1 MSNDSIDKGTQGYLD
16 TMSQKALYHHVQPDT
31 VMENIKLIDLGKQ
44 YVSDFVE
51 PNTDISKRKQYPLEL
66 VWNEKLGCPTLTE
79 QPSGEEMW
87 GKYWYKSGTN
97 MSMKIALMDVV
108 ESVLSHMNIP
118 KDKLNH
124 YHFKEKKVWL
134 DIACN
139 DGTLLSFIDGVS
151 FYRVGIDPIEDKYI
165 NEAKTFA
172 DSIVQDY
179 FTYDAWERAKA
190 PKKAD
195 VVTSI
200 AMFYDLQDPF
210 TFAQDV
216 EKVLDDN
223 GIWVLQLSYTP
234 LMIKQLAF
242 DNILGE
248 HYAYHN
254 LSSVQRILATANMKV
269 LNAELNDVNGGSIR
283 IYAVKNNA
291 NMNIFGTAPRRDVW
305 AMNVQAIFNNEHHYE
320 NLPTWYDF
328 GNNIS
333 ILKMKTT
340 HFIDKVNREGK
351 SVWGYGASTKGNT
364 LLQYFDL
371 DNTKIEAI
379 AERNPDKWGLHT
391 IGTNIVIKSEE
402 EMRQAQPDY
411 VLVLP
416 WHFIS
421 EFMNREK
428 EYLEKGG
435 AFIVPCPNFRI
446 YTKED
451 LR

>member
-1 MSNDSIDKGTQGYLD
+1 MN
-16 TMSQKALYHHVQPDT
+16 H
-31 VMENIKLIDLGKQ
+31 KLIDLGFQ

-51 PNTDISKRKQYPLEL
+51 SNSQTHLRKKYPLVLE
-66 VWNEKLGCPTLTE
+66 WNEKLGCPTLTE

-97 MSMKIALMDVV
+97 HSMRYALKDVV
-108 ESVLSHMNIP
+108 RGVVKHKKM
-118 KDKLNH
+118 
-124 YHFKEKKVWL
+124 HFEMGGDKKVWL

-139 DGTLLSFIDGVS
+139 DGTLLSFVDEGFFVRI
-151 FYRVGIDPIEDKYI
+151 GIDPIEEKYI
-165 NEAKTFA
+165 AEALHHA

-210 TFAQDV
+210 TFAEDV

-234 LMIKQLAF
+234 LMIQQVAF

-254 LSSVQRILATANMKV
+254 LTSVQRILNLANMKV

-283 IYAVKNNA
+283 IYAVKKTA
-291 NMNIFGTAPRRDVW
+291 DMNSFGSAPLRDVW
-305 AMNVQAIFNNEHHYE
+305 AMNVQALFNNEHHYD
-320 NLPTWYDF
+320 NLPVWNDF
-328 GNNIS
+328 ANSVS
-333 ILKMKTT
+333 ILRMKTT
-340 HFIDKVNREGK
+340 DFIDKANREGK

-379 AERNPDKWGLHT
+379 AERNPDKWGLKT
-391 IGTNIVIKSEE
+391 IGTNITIKSEE
-402 EMRQAQPDY
+402 EMRETQPDY

-421 EFMNREK
+421 EFIVRER

-435 AFIVPCPNFRI
+435 AFIVPCPTFRI

-451 LR
+451 LK

>member
-1 MSNDSIDKGTQGYLD
+1 MSNNSIDKGTQGYLNSM
-16 TMSQKALYHHVQPDT
+16 TQKA
-31 VMENIKLIDLGKQ
+31 MEEYVNPTMNNMSHKLINLGTQ

-51 PNTDISKRKQYPLEL
+51 KDTDISNRKKYPLEL

-97 MSMKIALMDVV
+97 RSMKIALIEVTEGV
-108 ESVLSHMNIP
+108 FQHKNMNI
-118 KDKLNH
+118 KID
-124 YHFKEKKVWL
+124 EKKVWL

-139 DGTLLSFIDGVS
+139 DGTLLSALDEQWF
-151 FYRVGIDPIEDKYI
+151 FRVGIDPIEDKYI
-165 NEAKTFA
+165 DEARKYA

-179 FTYDAWERAKA
+179 FTYDAWERANA

-210 TFAQDV
+210 TFAQEV
-216 EKVLDDN
+216 EKALDKD
-223 GIWVLQLSYTP
+223 GIWVIQLSYTP

-291 NMNIFGTAPRRDVW
+291 NMNLFGSAPKRDVW
-305 AMNVQAIFNNEHHYE
+305 AMNVQALFNNEHHYE
-320 NLPTWYDF
+320 NLPTWLDF
-328 GNNIS
+328 ANNVS
-333 ILKMKTT
+333 ILRMKTT
-340 HFIDKVNREGK
+340 NFIDRANREGK
-351 SVWGYGASTKGNT
+351 SIWAYGASTKGNT

-402 EMRQAQPDY
+402 DMREAQPDY

-421 EFMNREK
+421 EFLVRES
-428 EYLEKGG
+428 EYLQKGG
-435 AFIVPCPNFRI
+435 AFIVPCPNFKV

-451 LR
+451 LK

>member
-1 MSNDSIDKGTQGYLD
+1 MS
-16 TMSQKALYHHVQPDT
+16 H
-31 VMENIKLIDLGKQ
+31 KLIELGSM
-44 YVSDFVE
+44 YTSDFVE
-51 PNTDISKRKQYPLEL
+51 SNTDVKSRNKYSLDL

-97 MSMKIALMDVV
+97 KSMKIALMNVV
-108 ESVLSHMNIP
+108 EGVLSHKKM
-118 KDKLNH
+118 KH
-124 YHFKEKKVWL
+124 YLLDDKKVWL

-139 DGTLLSFIDGVS
+139 DGTLLSYVDGDA
-151 FYRVGIDPIEDKYI
+151 FFRVGIDPIEEKYI
-165 NEAKTFA
+165 AEALHHS

-179 FTYDAWERAKA
+179 FTYDAWERANA

-210 TFAQDV
+210 TFAEDV
-216 EKVLDDN
+216 EKVLENN

-242 DNILGE
+242 DNICHE
-248 HYAYHN
+248 HWAYHN
-254 LSSVQRILATANMKV
+254 LTSVQRILGVANMKV

-283 IYAVKNNA
+283 IYAVKKTA
-291 NMNIFGTAPRRDVW
+291 DMNSFGSAPLRDVW
-305 AMNVQAIFNNEHHYE
+305 AMNVQAIFNNEHNYD
-320 NLPTWYDF
+320 NLPVWNDF
-328 GNNIS
+328 ANNVAM
-333 ILKMKTT
+333 LRMKTT
-340 HFIDKVNREGK
+340 DFIDKANREGK

-364 LLQYFDL
+364 LLQHFDL

-379 AERNPDKWGLHT
+379 AERNPDKWGLCT
-391 IGTNIVIKSEE
+391 IGSNIVIKSEQ
-402 EMRQAQPDY
+402 EMREEQPDY

-421 EFMNREK
+421 EFVERER

-435 AFIVPCPNFRI
+435 AFIVPCPQFRI

-451 LR
+451 LK

>member
-1 MSNDSIDKGTQGYLD
+1 MS
-16 TMSQKALYHHVQPDT
+16 H
-31 VMENIKLIDLGKQ
+31 KLIELGSM
-44 YVSDFVE
+44 YTSDFVDSTNASNE
-51 PNTDISKRKQYPLEL
+51 RKKYSLDL

-97 MSMKIALMDVV
+97 MSMKIALLDVV
-108 ESVLSHMNIP
+108 ESLLAHKNM
-118 KDKLNH
+118 KRYLLD
-124 YHFKEKKVWL
+124 EKKVWL

-139 DGTLLSFIDGVS
+139 DGTLLSFVDGNS
-151 FYRVGIDPIEDKYI
+151 FFRVGIDPIEEKYI
-165 NEAKTFA
+165 AEAKKYA
-172 DSIVQDY
+172 DRVVQDY

-216 EKVLDDN
+216 EKVLDDD
-223 GIWVLQLSYTP
+223 GIWILQLSYTP
-234 LMIKQLAF
+234 LMINQLAF
-242 DNILGE
+242 DNICHE
-248 HYAYHN
+248 HWAYHN

-283 IYAVKNNA
+283 IYAVKNKA
-291 NMNIFGTAPRRDVW
+291 NMNLFGSAPRRDVW
-305 AMNVQAIFNNEHHYE
+305 AMNVQAIFNNEHHYD
-320 NLPTWYDF
+320 NLPVWNDF
-328 GNNIS
+328 ANNVAM
-333 ILKMKTT
+333 LRMKTT
-340 HFIDKVNREGK
+340 DFIDKANREGK

-364 LLQYFDL
+364 LLQHFDL

-379 AERNPDKWGLHT
+379 AERNPDKWGLYT
-391 IGTNIVIKSEE
+391 IGSNIVIKSEQ
-402 EMRQAQPDY
+402 EMRDAQPDY

-421 EFMNREK
+421 EFVERER

-435 AFIVPCPNFRI
+435 AFIVPCPQFRI

-451 LR
+451 LK

>member
-1 MSNDSIDKGTQGYLD
+1 MRN
-16 TMSQKALYHHVQPDT
+16 
-31 VMENIKLIDLGKQ
+31 KLIDLGTQ

-51 PNTDISKRKQYPLEL
+51 SNTDISNRKKYPLVLE
-66 VWNEKLGCPTLTE
+66 WNEKLGCPTLTE

-97 MSMKIALMDVV
+97 MSMKIALLDVV
-108 ESVLSHMNIP
+108 ESVLAHKNM
-118 KDKLNH
+118 KH
-124 YHFKEKKVWL
+124 YLLDEKKVWL

-139 DGTLLSFIDGVS
+139 DGTLLSYVDSEAF
-151 FYRVGIDPIEDKYI
+151 FRVGIDPIEDKYI
-165 NEAKTFA
+165 NEAKKYS

-216 EKVLDDN
+216 EKVLDDD
-223 GIWVLQLSYTP
+223 GIWILQLSYTP
-234 LMIKQLAF
+234 LMINQLAF

-283 IYAVKNNA
+283 IYAVKNKA
-291 NMNIFGTAPRRDVW
+291 NMNLFGSAPKRDVW
-305 AMNVQAIFNNEHHYE
+305 AMNVQAIFNNEHHYD
-320 NLPTWYDF
+320 NLPVWNDF
-328 GNNIS
+328 ANNVAM
-333 ILKMKTT
+333 LRMKTT
-340 HFIDKVNREGK
+340 DFIDKANREGK

-364 LLQYFDL
+364 LLQHFDL

-379 AERNPDKWGLHT
+379 AERNSNKWGLYT
-391 IGTNIVIKSEE
+391 IGSNIVIKSEQ
-402 EMRQAQPDY
+402 EMRDAQPDY

-421 EFMNREK
+421 EFLTRER

-435 AFIVPCPNFRI
+435 AFIVPCPQFRI

-451 LR
+451 LK

>member
-1 MSNDSIDKGTQGYLD
+1 MS
-16 TMSQKALYHHVQPDT
+16 H
-31 VMENIKLIDLGKQ
+31 KLIDLGTQ

-51 PNTDISKRKQYPLEL
+51 SNTDISNRKKYPLVLE
-66 VWNEKLGCPTLTE
+66 WNEKLGCPTLTE

-97 MSMKIALMDVV
+97 KSMKIALMNVV
-108 ESVLSHMNIP
+108 EGVLSHKKM
-118 KDKLNH
+118 KH
-124 YHFKEKKVWL
+124 YLLDDKKVWL

-139 DGTLLSFIDGVS
+139 DGTLLSYVDGDA
-151 FYRVGIDPIEDKYI
+151 FFRVGIDPIEEKYI
-165 NEAKTFA
+165 AEALHHS

-179 FTYDAWERAKA
+179 FTYDAWERANA

-210 TFAQDV
+210 TFAEDV
-216 EKVLDDN
+216 EKVLENN

-254 LSSVQRILATANMKV
+254 LTSVQRILGVANMKV

-283 IYAVKNNA
+283 IYAVKKTA
-291 NMNIFGTAPRRDVW
+291 DMNSFGSAPLRDVW
-305 AMNVQAIFNNEHHYE
+305 AMNVQAIFNNEHNYD
-320 NLPTWYDF
+320 NLPVWNDF
-328 GNNIS
+328 ANNVAM
-333 ILKMKTT
+333 LRMKTT
-340 HFIDKVNREGK
+340 DFIDKANREGK

-364 LLQYFDL
+364 LLQHFDL

-379 AERNPDKWGLHT
+379 AERNPDKWGLCT
-391 IGTNIVIKSEE
+391 IGSNIVIKSEQ
-402 EMRQAQPDY
+402 EMREAQPDY

-421 EFMNREK
+421 EFVERER

-435 AFIVPCPNFRI
+435 AFIGPCPQFRI

-451 LR
+451 LK

>member
-1 MSNDSIDKGTQGYLD
+1 MS
-16 TMSQKALYHHVQPDT
+16 H
-31 VMENIKLIDLGKQ
+31 KLIELGSM
-44 YVSDFVE
+44 YTSDFVD
-51 PNTDISKRKQYPLEL
+51 NTNASNGRKKYSLDL

-97 MSMKIALMDVV
+97 MSMKIALLDVV
-108 ESVLSHMNIP
+108 ESVLAHKNM
-118 KDKLNH
+118 KH
-124 YHFKEKKVWL
+124 YLFDEKKVWL

-139 DGTLLSFIDGVS
+139 DGTLLSYVDSEAF
-151 FYRVGIDPIEDKYI
+151 FRVGIDPIEEKYI
-165 NEAKTFA
+165 AEALHHSE
-172 DSIVQDY
+172 SIVQDY

-216 EKVLDDN
+216 EKVLDDD
-223 GIWVLQLSYTP
+223 GIWILQLSYTP
-234 LMIKQLAF
+234 LMINQLAF

-283 IYAVKNNA
+283 IYAVKNKA
-291 NMNIFGTAPRRDVW
+291 NMNLFGSAPRRDVW
-305 AMNVQAIFNNEHHYE
+305 AMNVQAIFNNEHHYD
-320 NLPTWYDF
+320 NLPVWNDF
-328 GNNIS
+328 ANNVAM
-333 ILKMKTT
+333 LRMKTT
-340 HFIDKVNREGK
+340 DFIDKANREGK

-364 LLQYFDL
+364 LLQHFDL

-379 AERNPDKWGLHT
+379 AERNPDKWGLCT
-391 IGTNIVIKSEE
+391 IGSNIVIKSEQ
-402 EMRQAQPDY
+402 EMREAQPDY

-421 EFMNREK
+421 EFVERER

-435 AFIVPCPNFRI
+435 AFIVPCPQFRI

-451 LR
+451 LK

>member
-1 MSNDSIDKGTQGYLD
+1 
-16 TMSQKALYHHVQPDT
+16 
-31 VMENIKLIDLGKQ
+31 
-44 YVSDFVE
+44 
-51 PNTDISKRKQYPLEL
+51 LE
-66 VWNEKLGCPTLTE
+66 WNEKLGCPTLTE

-97 MSMKIALMDVV
+97 MSMKIALLDVV
-108 ESVLSHMNIP
+108 ESVLAHKNM
-118 KDKLNH
+118 KH
-124 YHFKEKKVWL
+124 YLLDEKKVWL

-139 DGTLLSFIDGVS
+139 DGTLLSYVDSEAF
-151 FYRVGIDPIEDKYI
+151 FRVGIDPIEDKYI
-165 NEAKTFA
+165 NEAKKYS

-216 EKVLDDN
+216 EKVLDDD
-223 GIWVLQLSYTP
+223 GIWILQLSYTP
-234 LMIKQLAF
+234 LMINQLAF
-242 DNILGE
+242 DNICHE
-248 HYAYHN
+248 HWAYHN

-283 IYAVKNNA
+283 IYAVKNKA
-291 NMNIFGTAPRRDVW
+291 NMNLFGSAPKRDVW
-305 AMNVQAIFNNEHHYE
+305 AMNVQAIFNNEHHYD
-320 NLPTWYDF
+320 NLPVWNDF
-328 GNNIS
+328 ANNVAM
-333 ILKMKTT
+333 LRMKTT
-340 HFIDKVNREGK
+340 DFIDKANREGK

-364 LLQYFDL
+364 LLQHFDL

-379 AERNPDKWGLHT
+379 AERNSNKWGLYT
-391 IGTNIVIKSEE
+391 IGSNIVIKSEQ
-402 EMRQAQPDY
+402 EMRDAQPDY

-421 EFMNREK
+421 EFLTRER

-435 AFIVPCPNFRI
+435 AFIVPCPQFRI

-451 LR
+451 LK

>member
-1 MSNDSIDKGTQGYLD
+1 MS
-16 TMSQKALYHHVQPDT
+16 H
-31 VMENIKLIDLGKQ
+31 KLIELGSM
-44 YVSDFVE
+44 YTSDFVE
-51 PNTDISKRKQYPLEL
+51 SNTDVKSRNKYSLDL

-97 MSMKIALMDVV
+97 KSMKIALMNVV
-108 ESVLSHMNIP
+108 EGVLSHKKM
-118 KDKLNH
+118 KH
-124 YHFKEKKVWL
+124 YLLDDKKVWL

-139 DGTLLSFIDGVS
+139 DGTLLSYVDGDA
-151 FYRVGIDPIEDKYI
+151 FFRVGIDPIEEKYI
-165 NEAKTFA
+165 AEALHHS

-179 FTYDAWERAKA
+179 FTYDAWERANA

-210 TFAQDV
+210 AFAEDV
-216 EKVLDDN
+216 EKVLENN

-242 DNILGE
+242 DNICHE
-248 HYAYHN
+248 HWAYHN
-254 LSSVQRILATANMKV
+254 LTSVQRILGVANMKV

-283 IYAVKNNA
+283 IYAVKKTA
-291 NMNIFGTAPRRDVW
+291 DMNSFGSAPLRDVW
-305 AMNVQAIFNNEHHYE
+305 AMNVQAIFNNEHNYD
-320 NLPTWYDF
+320 NLPVWNDF
-328 GNNIS
+328 ANNVTM
-333 ILKMKTT
+333 LRMKTT
-340 HFIDKVNREGK
+340 DFIDKANREGK

-364 LLQYFDL
+364 LLQHFDL

-391 IGTNIVIKSEE
+391 IGSNIVIKSEQ
-402 EMRQAQPDY
+402 EMREAQPDY

-421 EFMNREK
+421 EFVERER

-435 AFIVPCPNFRI
+435 AFIVPCPQFRI

-451 LR
+451 LK

>member
-1 MSNDSIDKGTQGYLD
+1 MS
-16 TMSQKALYHHVQPDT
+16 H
-31 VMENIKLIDLGKQ
+31 KLIELGSM
-44 YVSDFVE
+44 YTSDFIE
-51 PNTDISKRKQYPLEL
+51 NPSQANGRKTYSLDLE
-66 VWNEKLGCPTLTE
+66 WNEKLGCPTLTE

-97 MSMKIALMDVV
+97 MSMKIALCDVV
-108 ESVLSHMNIP
+108 EGVFSHKKIN
-118 KDKLNH
+118 DGNKL
-124 YHFKEKKVWL
+124 WL

-139 DGTLLSFIDGVS
+139 DGTLLSYVDKDI

-165 NEAKTFA
+165 MEAKKNA

-179 FTYDAWERAKA
+179 FTYDAWKRANA

-216 EKVLDDN
+216 EKVLDDD

-242 DNILGE
+242 DNICHE
-248 HYAYHN
+248 HWAYHN

-291 NMNIFGTAPRRDVW
+291 DMNVFGSAPKRDVW
-305 AMNVQAIFNNEHHYE
+305 AMNVQALFNNEHHYE
-320 NLPTWYDF
+320 NLPTWLEF
-328 GNNIS
+328 ANNIS

-340 HFIDKVNREGK
+340 DFIDRANREGK
-351 SVWGYGASTKGNT
+351 SVWAYGASTKGNT

-379 AERNPDKWGLHT
+379 AERNPNKWELYT
-391 IGTNIVIKSEE
+391 IGSNIVIKSEE
-402 EMRQAQPDY
+402 EMRKAQPDY

-421 EFMNREK
+421 EFVERER
-428 EYLEKGG
+428 EYLENGG
-435 AFIVPCPNFRI
+435 AFIVPCPQFRI

-451 LR
+451 LK

>member
-1 MSNDSIDKGTQGYLD
+1 MS
-16 TMSQKALYHHVQPDT
+16 H
-31 VMENIKLIDLGKQ
+31 KLIELGSM
-44 YVSDFVE
+44 YTSDFVHSSAE
-51 PNTDISKRKQYPLEL
+51 YATRKKYSLDL
-66 VWNEKLGCPTLTE
+66 VWNERLGCPTLTE

-97 MSMKIALMDVV
+97 ASMREALRDVV
-108 ESVLSHMNIP
+108 DSIFDH
-118 KDKLNH
+118 KKLMGSN
-124 YHFKEKKVWL
+124 YVWL

-139 DGTLLSFIDGVS
+139 DGTLLSWVDESKF
-151 FYRVGIDPIEDKYI
+151 FRVGIDPIEDKYI
-165 NEAKTFA
+165 AEALHHA
-172 DSIVQDY
+172 NSIVQDY
-179 FTYDAWERAKA
+179 FTYDAWLKANA

-210 TFAQDV
+210 TFAEDV
-216 EKVLDDN
+216 EKVLDEN

-234 LMIKQLAF
+234 LMMKQLAF
-242 DNILGE
+242 DNICHE
-248 HYAYHN
+248 HWAYHN
-254 LSSVQRILATANMKV
+254 LTSVQRILNLANMKV

-283 IYAVKNNA
+283 IYAVKKTA
-291 NMNIFGTAPRRDVW
+291 DMNSFGSAPLRDVW
-305 AMNVQAIFNNEHHYE
+305 AMNIQALFNNEHHYD
-320 NLPTWYDF
+320 NFPAWNDF
-328 GNNIS
+328 ANNVAM
-333 ILKMKTT
+333 LRMKTT
-340 HFIDKVNREGK
+340 DFIDKANRDGK

-379 AERNPDKWGLHT
+379 AERNPDKWGLRT
-391 IGTNIVIKSEE
+391 IGSNIVIKSEK
-402 EMRQAQPDY
+402 EMREAQPDY

-421 EFMNREK
+421 EFVERER

-435 AFIVPCPNFRI
+435 AFIVPCPQFRI

-451 LR
+451 LK

>member
-1 MSNDSIDKGTQGYLD
+1 MS
-16 TMSQKALYHHVQPDT
+16 H
-31 VMENIKLIDLGKQ
+31 KLIELGSM
-44 YVSDFVE
+44 YTSDFVE
-51 PNTDISKRKQYPLEL
+51 SNTDVKSRNKYSLDL

-97 MSMKIALMDVV
+97 KSMKIALMNVV
-108 ESVLSHMNIP
+108 EGVLSHKKM
-118 KDKLNH
+118 KH
-124 YHFKEKKVWL
+124 YLLDDKKVWL

-139 DGTLLSFIDGVS
+139 DGTLLSYVDGDA
-151 FYRVGIDPIEDKYI
+151 FFRVGIDPIEEKYI
-165 NEAKTFA
+165 AEALHHS

-179 FTYDAWERAKA
+179 FTYDAWERANA

-216 EKVLDDN
+216 EKVLENN

-254 LSSVQRILATANMKV
+254 LTSVQRILGVANMKV

-283 IYAVKNNA
+283 IYAVKKTA
-291 NMNIFGTAPRRDVW
+291 DMNSFGSAPLRDVW
-305 AMNVQAIFNNEHHYE
+305 AMNVQAIFNNEHNYD
-320 NLPTWYDF
+320 NLPVWNDF
-328 GNNIS
+328 ANNVAM
-333 ILKMKTT
+333 LRMKTT
-340 HFIDKVNREGK
+340 DFIDKANREGK

-364 LLQYFDL
+364 LLQHFDL

-379 AERNPDKWGLHT
+379 AERNPDKWGLCT
-391 IGTNIVIKSEE
+391 IGSNIVIKSEQ
-402 EMRQAQPDY
+402 EMREAQPDY

-421 EFMNREK
+421 EFVERER

-435 AFIVPCPNFRI
+435 AFIVPCPQFRI

-451 LR
+451 LK

>member
-1 MSNDSIDKGTQGYLD
+1 MYT
-16 TMSQKALYHHVQPDT
+16 
-31 VMENIKLIDLGKQ
+31 
-44 YVSDFVE
+44 SDFVD
-51 PNTDISKRKQYPLEL
+51 NTNASNGRKKYSLDL

-97 MSMKIALMDVV
+97 MSMKIALLDVV
-108 ESVLSHMNIP
+108 ESVLAHKNM
-118 KDKLNH
+118 KH
-124 YHFKEKKVWL
+124 YLFDEKKVWL

-139 DGTLLSFIDGVS
+139 DGTLLSYVDSNS
-151 FYRVGIDPIEDKYI
+151 FFRVGIDPIEEKYI
-165 NEAKTFA
+165 AEALHHSE
-172 DSIVQDY
+172 SIVQDY

-216 EKVLDDN
+216 EKVLDDD
-223 GIWVLQLSYTP
+223 GIWILQLSYTP
-234 LMIKQLAF
+234 LMINQLAF
-242 DNILGE
+242 DNICHE
-248 HYAYHN
+248 HWAYHN

-283 IYAVKNNA
+283 IYAVKNKA
-291 NMNIFGTAPRRDVW
+291 NMNLFGSAPKRDVW
-305 AMNVQAIFNNEHHYE
+305 AMNVQAIFNNEHHYD
-320 NLPTWYDF
+320 NLPVWNDF
-328 GNNIS
+328 ANNVAM
-333 ILKMKTT
+333 LRMKTT
-340 HFIDKVNREGK
+340 DFIDKANREGK

-364 LLQYFDL
+364 LLQHFDL

-379 AERNPDKWGLHT
+379 AERNSNKWGLYT
-391 IGTNIVIKSEE
+391 IGSNIVIKSEQ
-402 EMRQAQPDY
+402 EMRDAQPDY

-421 EFMNREK
+421 EFLTRER

-435 AFIVPCPNFRI
+435 AFIVPCPQFRI

-451 LR
+451 LK

>member
-1 MSNDSIDKGTQGYLD
+1 MS
-16 TMSQKALYHHVQPDT
+16 H
-31 VMENIKLIDLGKQ
+31 KLIDLGFQ

-51 PNTDISKRKQYPLEL
+51 SNSQTHLRKKYPLVLE
-66 VWNEKLGCPTLTE
+66 WNEKLGCPTLTE

-97 MSMKIALMDVV
+97 HSMRYALKDVV
-108 ESVLSHMNIP
+108 RGVVKHKKM
-118 KDKLNH
+118 
-124 YHFKEKKVWL
+124 HFEMGGDKKVWL

-139 DGTLLSFIDGVS
+139 DGTLLSSVDEGFFVRI
-151 FYRVGIDPIEDKYI
+151 GIDPIEEKYI
-165 NEAKTFA
+165 AEALHHA

-179 FTYDAWERAKA
+179 FTYDAWLRAKA

-210 TFAQDV
+210 TFAEDV

-234 LMIKQLAF
+234 LMIQQVAF

-254 LSSVQRILATANMKV
+254 LTSVQRILNLANMKV

-283 IYAVKNNA
+283 IYAVKKTA
-291 NMNIFGTAPRRDVW
+291 DMNSFGSAPLRDVW
-305 AMNVQAIFNNEHHYE
+305 AMNVQALFNNEHHYD
-320 NLPTWYDF
+320 NLPVWNDF
-328 GNNIS
+328 ANSVS
-333 ILKMKTT
+333 ILRMKTT
-340 HFIDKVNREGK
+340 DFIDKANRDGK

-364 LLQYFDL
+364 LLQFFDL

-391 IGTNIVIKSEE
+391 IGSNIVIKSEAD
-402 EMRQAQPDY
+402 MREAQPDY

-421 EFMNREK
+421 EFIVRER

-435 AFIVPCPNFRI
+435 AFIVPCPTFRI

-451 LR
+451 LK

>member
-1 MSNDSIDKGTQGYLD
+1 MS
-16 TMSQKALYHHVQPDT
+16 H
-31 VMENIKLIDLGKQ
+31 KLIDLGTQ

-51 PNTDISKRKQYPLEL
+51 SNTDISNRKKYPLVLE
-66 VWNEKLGCPTLTE
+66 WNEKLGCPTLTE

-97 MSMKIALMDVV
+97 KSMKIALMNVV
-108 ESVLSHMNIP
+108 EGVLSHKKM
-118 KDKLNH
+118 KH
-124 YHFKEKKVWL
+124 YLLDDKKVWL

-139 DGTLLSFIDGVS
+139 DGTLLSYVDGDA
-151 FYRVGIDPIEDKYI
+151 FFRVGIDPIEEKYI
-165 NEAKTFA
+165 AEALHHS

-179 FTYDAWERAKA
+179 FTYDAWERANA

-216 EKVLDDN
+216 EKVLENN

-254 LSSVQRILATANMKV
+254 LTSVQRILGVANMKV

-283 IYAVKNNA
+283 IYAVKKTA
-291 NMNIFGTAPRRDVW
+291 DMNSFGSAPLRDVW
-305 AMNVQAIFNNEHHYE
+305 AMNVQAIFNNEHNYD
-320 NLPTWYDF
+320 NLPVWNDF
-328 GNNIS
+328 ANNVAM
-333 ILKMKTT
+333 LRMKTT
-340 HFIDKVNREGK
+340 DFIDKANREGK

-364 LLQYFDL
+364 LLQHFDL

-379 AERNPDKWGLHT
+379 AERNPDKWGLCT
-391 IGTNIVIKSEE
+391 IGSNIVIKSEQ
-402 EMRQAQPDY
+402 EMREAQPDY

-421 EFMNREK
+421 EFVERER

-435 AFIVPCPNFRI
+435 AFIVPCPQFRI

-451 LR
+451 LK

>member
-1 MSNDSIDKGTQGYLD
+1 MS
-16 TMSQKALYHHVQPDT
+16 H
-31 VMENIKLIDLGKQ
+31 KLIDLGTQ

-51 PNTDISKRKQYPLEL
+51 PNTDISNRKQYPLAL
-66 VWNEKLGCPTLTE
+66 VWNEELGCPTLTE

-97 MSMKIALMDVV
+97 HSMRYALKDVAR
-108 ESVLSHMNIP
+108 SVVKHKNM
-118 KDKLNH
+118 
-124 YHFKEKKVWL
+124 HFQMGGEKKVWL

-139 DGTLLSFIDGVS
+139 DGTLLSFVDEGFFVRI
-151 FYRVGIDPIEDKYI
+151 GIDPIEDKYI
-165 NEAKTFA
+165 AEAKNHA

-179 FTYDAWERAKA
+179 FTYDAWERAEA

-210 TFAQDV
+210 TFAKDV

-223 GIWVLQLSYTP
+223 GIWVLQISYTP
-234 LMIKQLAF
+234 LMIAQLAF

-254 LSSVQRILATANMKV
+254 LRSVQRILATANMKV
-269 LNAELNDVNGGSIR
+269 LDAELNDVNGGSIR
-283 IYAVKNNA
+283 IYAVKNKA
-291 NMNIFGTAPRRDVW
+291 NMNVFGSAPLRDVW
-305 AMNVQAIFNNEHHYE
+305 AMNAQAIYNNEHNYE
-320 NLPTWYDF
+320 NAPTWF
-328 GNNIS
+328 EFANNIS

-391 IGTNIVIKSEE
+391 IGSNIVIKSEE
-402 EMRQAQPDY
+402 EMREAQPDY

-421 EFMNREK
+421 EFVDRERK
-428 EYLEKGG
+428 YLEKGG
-435 AFIVPCPNFRI
+435 AFIVPCPIFRI

-451 LR
+451 LK

>member
-1 MSNDSIDKGTQGYLD
+1 MS
-16 TMSQKALYHHVQPDT
+16 H
-31 VMENIKLIDLGKQ
+31 KLIELGSM
-44 YVSDFVE
+44 YTSDFVHNSAE
-51 PNTDISKRKQYPLEL
+51 YATRKKYSLDL

-87 GKYWYKSGTN
+87 RKYWYKSGTN
-97 MSMKIALMDVV
+97 ASMRDALRDVV
-108 ESVLSHMNIP
+108 DSIFDH
-118 KDKLNH
+118 
-124 YHFKEKKVWL
+124 KKMMGNNYVWL

-139 DGTLLSFIDGVS
+139 DGTLLSWVDESKF
-151 FYRVGIDPIEDKYI
+151 FRVGIDPIEEKYI
-165 NEAKTFA
+165 AEALQHTE
-172 DSIVQDY
+172 SIVQDY
-179 FTYDAWERAKA
+179 FTYDAWLKANA

-210 TFAQDV
+210 TFAEDV

-242 DNILGE
+242 DNICHE
-248 HYAYHN
+248 HWAYHN
-254 LSSVQRILATANMKV
+254 LTSVQRILNLANMKV

-283 IYAVKNNA
+283 VYAVKKIA
-291 NMNIFGTAPRRDVW
+291 DMNSFGSAPLRDVW
-305 AMNVQAIFNNEHHYE
+305 AMNVQALFNNEHHYD
-320 NLPTWYDF
+320 NYPVWNDF
-328 GNNIS
+328 ANS
-333 ILKMKTT
+333 VAMLRMKTT
-340 HFIDKVNREGK
+340 DFIDKANRDGK

-364 LLQYFDL
+364 LLQFFDL

-391 IGTNIVIKSEE
+391 IGSNIVIKSEAD
-402 EMRQAQPDY
+402 MREAQPDY

-421 EFMNREK
+421 EFVQRER

-435 AFIVPCPNFRI
+435 AFIVPCPQFRI

-451 LR
+451 LK

>member
-1 MSNDSIDKGTQGYLD
+1 MS
-16 TMSQKALYHHVQPDT
+16 H
-31 VMENIKLIDLGKQ
+31 KLIELGSM
-44 YVSDFVE
+44 YTSDFVE
-51 PNTDISKRKQYPLEL
+51 SNTDLKSRNKYSLDL

-97 MSMKIALMDVV
+97 KSMKIALMNVV
-108 ESVLSHMNIP
+108 EGVLSHKKM
-118 KDKLNH
+118 KH
-124 YHFKEKKVWL
+124 YLLDDKKVWL

-139 DGTLLSFIDGVS
+139 DGTLLSYVDGDA
-151 FYRVGIDPIEDKYI
+151 FFRVGIDPIEEKYI
-165 NEAKTFA
+165 AEALHHS

-179 FTYDAWERAKA
+179 FTYDAWERANA

-210 TFAQDV
+210 TFAEDV
-216 EKVLDDN
+216 EKVLENN

-242 DNILGE
+242 DNICHE
-248 HYAYHN
+248 HWAYHN
-254 LSSVQRILATANMKV
+254 LTSVQRILGVANMKV

-283 IYAVKNNA
+283 IYAVKKTA
-291 NMNIFGTAPRRDVW
+291 DMNSFGSAPLRDVW
-305 AMNVQAIFNNEHHYE
+305 AMNVQAIFNNEHNYD
-320 NLPTWYDF
+320 NLPVWNDF
-328 GNNIS
+328 ANNVAM
-333 ILKMKTT
+333 LRMKTT
-340 HFIDKVNREGK
+340 DFIDKANREGK

-364 LLQYFDL
+364 LLQHFDL

-379 AERNPDKWGLHT
+379 AERNPDKWGLCT
-391 IGTNIVIKSEE
+391 IGSNIVIKSEQ
-402 EMRQAQPDY
+402 EMREAQPDY

-421 EFMNREK
+421 EFVERER

-435 AFIVPCPNFRI
+435 AFIVPCPQFRI

-451 LR
+451 LK

>member
-1 MSNDSIDKGTQGYLD
+1 MYT
-16 TMSQKALYHHVQPDT
+16 
-31 VMENIKLIDLGKQ
+31 
-44 YVSDFVE
+44 SDFVD
-51 PNTDISKRKQYPLEL
+51 NTNASNGRKKYSLDL

-97 MSMKIALMDVV
+97 MSMKIALLDVV
-108 ESVLSHMNIP
+108 ESVLAHKNM
-118 KDKLNH
+118 KH
-124 YHFKEKKVWL
+124 YLFDEKKVWL

-139 DGTLLSFIDGVS
+139 DGTLLSYVDSNS
-151 FYRVGIDPIEDKYI
+151 FFRVGIDPIEEKYI
-165 NEAKTFA
+165 AEALHHSE
-172 DSIVQDY
+172 SIVQDY

-216 EKVLDDN
+216 EKVLDDD
-223 GIWVLQLSYTP
+223 GIWILQLSYTP
-234 LMIKQLAF
+234 LMMNQLAF
-242 DNILGE
+242 DNICHE
-248 HYAYHN
+248 HWAYHN

-283 IYAVKNNA
+283 IYAVKNKA
-291 NMNIFGTAPRRDVW
+291 NMNLFGSAPKRDVW
-305 AMNVQAIFNNEHHYE
+305 AMNVQAIFNNEHHYD
-320 NLPTWYDF
+320 NLPVWNDF
-328 GNNIS
+328 ANNVAM
-333 ILKMKTT
+333 LRMKTT
-340 HFIDKVNREGK
+340 DFIDKANREGK

-364 LLQYFDL
+364 LLQHFDL

-379 AERNPDKWGLHT
+379 AERNSNKWGLYT
-391 IGTNIVIKSEE
+391 IGSNIVIKSEQ
-402 EMRQAQPDY
+402 EMRDAQPDY

-421 EFMNREK
+421 EFLTRER

-435 AFIVPCPNFRI
+435 AFIVPCPQFRI

-451 LR
+451 LK

>member
-1 MSNDSIDKGTQGYLD
+1 MS
-16 TMSQKALYHHVQPDT
+16 H
-31 VMENIKLIDLGKQ
+31 KLIELGSM
-44 YVSDFVE
+44 YTSDFVHHSAE
-51 PNTDISKRKQYPLEL
+51 YATRKKYSLDL
-66 VWNEKLGCPTLTE
+66 VWNERLGCPTLTE

-97 MSMKIALMDVV
+97 ASMREALRDVV
-108 ESVLSHMNIP
+108 DSIFDH
-118 KDKLNH
+118 KKLRGSN
-124 YHFKEKKVWL
+124 YVWL

-139 DGTLLSFIDGVS
+139 DGTLLSWVDSWVGGRKF
-151 FYRVGIDPIEDKYI
+151 FRVGIDPIEDKYI
-165 NEAKTFA
+165 AEALHHA
-172 DSIVQDY
+172 DSVVQDY
-179 FTYDAWERAKA
+179 FTYDAWLKANA

-210 TFAQDV
+210 TFAEDV

-234 LMIKQLAF
+234 LMMKQLAF
-242 DNILGE
+242 DNICHE
-248 HYAYHN
+248 HWAYHN
-254 LSSVQRILATANMKV
+254 LTSVQRILNLANMKV

-283 IYAVKNNA
+283 IYAVKKTA
-291 NMNIFGTAPRRDVW
+291 DMNSFGSAPLRDVW
-305 AMNVQAIFNNEHHYE
+305 AMNIQALFNNEHHYD
-320 NLPTWYDF
+320 NFPAWNDF
-328 GNNIS
+328 ANNVAM
-333 ILKMKTT
+333 LRMKTMD
-340 HFIDKVNREGK
+340 FIDKANREGK

-379 AERNPDKWGLHT
+379 AERNPDKWGLRT
-391 IGTNIVIKSEE
+391 IGSNIVIKSEE
-402 EMRQAQPDY
+402 DMREAQPDY

-421 EFMNREK
+421 EFLVRERD
-428 EYLEKGG
+428 YLEKGG
-435 AFIVPCPNFRI
+435 AFIVPCPQFKI

-451 LR
+451 LK

>member
-1 MSNDSIDKGTQGYLD
+1 MS
-16 TMSQKALYHHVQPDT
+16 H
-31 VMENIKLIDLGKQ
+31 KLIELGSM
-44 YVSDFVE
+44 YTSDFVE
-51 PNTDISKRKQYPLEL
+51 SNTDVKSRNKYSLDL

-97 MSMKIALMDVV
+97 KSMKIALMNVV
-108 ESVLSHMNIP
+108 EGVLSHKKM
-118 KDKLNH
+118 KH
-124 YHFKEKKVWL
+124 YLLDDKKVWL

-139 DGTLLSFIDGVS
+139 DGTLLSYVDGDA
-151 FYRVGIDPIEDKYI
+151 FFRVGIDPIEEKYI
-165 NEAKTFA
+165 AEALHHS

-179 FTYDAWERAKA
+179 FTYDAWERANA

-210 TFAQDV
+210 TFAEDV
-216 EKVLDDN
+216 EKVLENN

-242 DNILGE
+242 DNICHE
-248 HYAYHN
+248 HWAYHN
-254 LSSVQRILATANMKV
+254 LTSVQRILGVANMKV

-283 IYAVKNNA
+283 IYAVKKTA
-291 NMNIFGTAPRRDVW
+291 DMNSFGSAPLRDVW
-305 AMNVQAIFNNEHHYE
+305 AMNVQAIFNNEHNYD
-320 NLPTWYDF
+320 NLPVWNDF
-328 GNNIS
+328 ANNVAM
-333 ILKMKTT
+333 LRMKTT
-340 HFIDKVNREGK
+340 DFIDKANREGK

-364 LLQYFDL
+364 LLQHFDL

-391 IGTNIVIKSEE
+391 IGSNIVIKSEQ
-402 EMRQAQPDY
+402 EMREAQPDY

-421 EFMNREK
+421 EFVERER

-435 AFIVPCPNFRI
+435 AFIVPCPQFRI

-451 LR
+451 LK

>member
-1 MSNDSIDKGTQGYLD
+1 MS
-16 TMSQKALYHHVQPDT
+16 H
-31 VMENIKLIDLGKQ
+31 KLIELGSM
-44 YVSDFVE
+44 YTSDFVE
-51 PNTDISKRKQYPLEL
+51 NPSDSNGRKKYSLDL
-66 VWNEKLGCPTLTE
+66 VWNEELGCPTLTE

-97 MSMKIALMDVV
+97 MSMKIALLDVV
-108 ESVLSHMNIP
+108 EGVLSHKTM
-118 KDKLNH
+118 KQYVLDDKR
-124 YHFKEKKVWL
+124 VWL

-139 DGTLLSFIDGVS
+139 DGTLLSYVDGEA
-151 FYRVGIDPIEDKYI
+151 FFRVGIDPIEDKYI
-165 NEAKTFA
+165 NEAKTFS

-179 FTYDAWERAKA
+179 FTYDAWERAKS

-210 TFAQDV
+210 TFAKDV

-242 DNILGE
+242 DNICHE
-248 HYAYHN
+248 HWAYHN

-291 NMNIFGTAPRRDVW
+291 NMNVFGSAPKRDVW

-320 NLPTWYDF
+320 NLPTWLEF
-328 GNNIS
+328 ANNIS
-333 ILKMKTT
+333 ILRMKTT
-340 HFIDKVNREGK
+340 DFIDRANREGK

-364 LLQYFDL
+364 LLQHFDL

-379 AERNPDKWGLHT
+379 AERNPNKWGLYT
-391 IGTNIVIKSEE
+391 IGSNIVIKSEQ
-402 EMRQAQPDY
+402 EMRDAQPDY

-421 EFMNREK
+421 EFVQRER

-451 LR
+451 LK